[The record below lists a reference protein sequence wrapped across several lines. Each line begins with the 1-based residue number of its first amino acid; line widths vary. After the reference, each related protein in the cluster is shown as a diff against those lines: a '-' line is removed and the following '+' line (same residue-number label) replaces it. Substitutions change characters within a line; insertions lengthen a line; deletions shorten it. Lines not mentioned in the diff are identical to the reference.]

1 MGTGHVTTLIRCVI
15 ALNGLKGPEWFKT
28 GDATIKPS
36 YVVMEDDIDEVTIC
50 TADAP
55 PIGIAGEISYL
66 DLMTAY
72 ADGIMIPVWMRGCGV
87 SIYVA
92 FDNDTGAATYTRGGI
107 LVSDDANSG
116 CVMIF
121 AYGDAD
127 EDTDSPNNMIGILMM
142 EVTTTAD
149 ALVYVPCRMSI

>member
-15 ALNGLKGPEWFKT
+15 ALNGLSGPAWFQA

-55 PIGIAGEISYL
+55 PIGIAGCPSYH
-66 DLMTAY
+66 DLNTVFSSG
-72 ADGIMIPVWMRGCGV
+72 DPIPVWLRGCGV

-92 FDNDTGAATYTRGGI
+92 FDNDTGAATYTRGSI

-121 AYGDAD
+121 AYSDGD
-127 EDTDSPNNMIGILMM
+127 EDTDSPNNMIGILLE

-149 ALVYVPCRMSI
+149 ALVYIPCRMSI

>member
-15 ALNGLKGPEWFKT
+15 ALNGLTGPEWFKT

-36 YVVMEDDIDEVTIC
+36 YEVTIC

-55 PIGIAGEISYL
+55 PIGIAGSISYL